1 LYIKNREELTSHGY
15 KKGREAAINILEH
28 MLYALDPYIA
38 TKRLISLHG
47 EILTV
52 GHLRFDLSQ
61 RGNIYV
67 LGGGKATFA
76 IAKALEEILGKRI
89 VESLIVVKNGQDGIL
104 EKINIRKAAHPIPDK
119 EGLDAAKEI
128 KMIAEKARD
137 NDIVFCAITG
147 GSSALMPLP
156 ASDITLE
163 EKRQINKVLL
173 ASGAT
178 IREINAVRKHLS
190 AIKGGRLALS
200 ILPAEIINLTVSD
213 VIGDPLDYI
222 TDPTVPDTS
231 TFSDAIHVLEKYDL
245 WDKFP
250 ESAIHYLQNAT
261 PEMETPNNFGE
272 FEPKVH
278 SFILIKSRVVCEAA
292 TEKAREQGFKPL
304 ILTTALEG
312 ESREV
317 GTVFAGIAKEIVCN
331 NRPLPPP
338 CAIIACGETTVR
350 IDNGYGQGGPNQEFA
365 LSAAS
370 QITPYDKV
378 TVAAI
383 DTDGT
388 DGPTDIAGG
397 LTDSSTIS
405 RAQTN
410 NLDVFKHLHEHDAST
425 VLLSTGDAIVTGHT
439 GTNVSDLKMVLI
451 GDI

>member
-1 LYIKNREELTSHGY
+1 L
-15 KKGREAAINILEH
+15 
-28 MLYALDPYIA
+28 
-38 TKRLISLHG
+38 
-47 EILTV
+47 
-52 GHLRFDLSQ
+52 
-61 RGNIYV
+61 
-67 LGGGKATFA
+67 
-76 IAKALEEILGKRI
+76 
-89 VESLIVVKNGQDGIL
+89 
-104 EKINIRKAAHPIPDK
+104 
-119 EGLDAAKEI
+119 
-128 KMIAEKARD
+128 
-137 NDIVFCAITG
+137 
-147 GSSALMPLP
+147 
-156 ASDITLE
+156 
-163 EKRQINKVLL
+163 LL

-200 ILPAEIINLTVSD
+200 IFPAEIINLTVSD

-261 PEMETPNNFGE
+261 LEVETPKNFGE
-272 FEPKVH
+272 FESKVH
-278 SFILIKSRVVCEAA
+278 SFILVKSRVVCDAA
-292 TEKAREQGFKPL
+292 AEKAGEQGFKPL

-312 ESREV
+312 ESREADI
-317 GTVFAGIAKEIVCN
+317 VFAGIAKEVVCN

-350 IDNGYGQGGPNQEFA
+350 IDNEYGQGGPNQEFA
-365 LSAAS
+365 LSAVS
-370 QITPYDKV
+370 QITSYDKV
-378 TVAAI
+378 TVAAV

-405 RAQTN
+405 RAKTN

>member
-1 LYIKNREELTSHGY
+1 MYIKNREELTSHGY
-15 KKGREAAINILEH
+15 KKGREVAINILEH
-28 MLYALDPYIA
+28 TLYALDPYVA
-38 TKRLISLHG
+38 TKRLVSLRG

-52 GHLRFDLSQ
+52 GHLQFDLSQ

-76 IAKALEEILGKRI
+76 IAKALEEILGERI
-89 VESLIVVKNGQDGIL
+89 AEGLIVVKNGQDGIL
-104 EKINIRKAAHPIPDK
+104 KKISIRRAAHPVPDK

-128 KMIAEKARD
+128 KMLAEKASD

-147 GSSALMPLP
+147 GSSSLMPLP
-156 ASDITLE
+156 ADDITLE

-200 ILPAEIINLTVSD
+200 IFPAEIINLTVSD

-231 TFSDAIHVLEKYDL
+231 TFPDAIHVLEKYDL

-261 PEMETPNNFGE
+261 SEMETPKNFGE
-272 FEPKVH
+272 FESKVH
-278 SFILIKSRVVCEAA
+278 SFILVKSRVACDAA
-292 TEKAREQGFKPL
+292 AEKAVEQGYKPL
-304 ILTTALEG
+304 VLTTALEG

-317 GTVFAGIAKEIVCN
+317 GIVFAGIAKEVVCN
-331 NRPLPPP
+331 NRPLSPP
-338 CAIIACGETTVR
+338 CAIIAGGETTVK

-405 RAQTN
+405 RAKTN
-410 NLDVFKHLHEHDAST
+410 NLDVFKRLHEHDASS
-425 VLLSTGDAIVTGHT
+425 VLLSTGDAIITGHT
-439 GTNVSDLKMVLI
+439 GTNANDLKLVLI